1 MKENN
6 KKKLYVIIVSLFVFT
21 IVCGI
26 IFFINMNKSKNKNLF
41 DNSDSN
47 LEEKADSNQSEE
59 NYANIDIHTQNEIND
74 SLKDTVLFAKK
85 GNSIVAVDSNGNET
99 IIYDFSNYSKRT
111 DFLYYYD
118 STLQLIYL
126 NILSTFEDGSFKN
139 EIASIDVSSDVV
151 EFKLDILKDVSKYSN
166 GFSAECITRL
176 GKYVY
181 FSPNGTELYEMN
193 LYNNEIEKTS
203 ISSYEHVL
211 KVFSYSDD
219 ILVYND
225 GKTIYQY
232 NLQDHSNK
240 VIAEN
245 SSIEDLYKNELIY
258 TNYGENYTYY
268 SYNLDNGNLKKIS
281 EPTFGGRVGRSNV
294 IPYKDSYLSFVGNA
308 INYNNNNFVFSC
320 DTIGIEECSTVDV
333 LSNIIYSD
341 KLLVIVVID
350 NVSIHNRG
358 SFSPSYGAVIYDLI
372 DHKVTYSERFNSL
385 NNSYL
390 YYYITYIK

>member
-6 KKKLYVIIVSLFVFT
+6 NKLYVIIVSLFVFT

-26 IFFINMNKSKNKNLF
+26 IIFINMNKSKNKNLVG
-41 DNSDSN
+41 NGDSN
-47 LEEKADSNQSEE
+47 IEEKADSNQSEE
-59 NYANIDIHTQNEIND
+59 NYANIDIHTQKEINE

-118 STLQLIYL
+118 TTLQLIYL
-126 NILSTFEDGSFKN
+126 NILSTFEDGSYKN
-139 EIASIDVSSDVV
+139 EIASIDVSSGATDF
-151 EFKLDILKDVSKYSN
+151 ELNILKDVSNY
-166 GFSAECITRL
+166 GRGVSAGCITRL
-176 GKYVY
+176 GKYIY
-181 FSPNGTELYEMN
+181 FSPNGTDLYEMN
-193 LYNNEIEKTS
+193 LYNNDIGKTS
-203 ISSYEHVL
+203 ISSNGHVL
-211 KVFSYSDD
+211 NVFSYSDN
-219 ILVYND
+219 ILIYND

-232 NLQDHSNK
+232 DTQSDSEK
-240 VIAEN
+240 IIAEN
-245 SSIEDLYKNELIY
+245 SGIEDLYKNELIY
-258 TNYGENYTYY
+258 TNYDEKYTYF

-281 EPTFGGRVGRSNV
+281 EPTFGGMVGRSNV
-294 IPYKDSYLSFVGNA
+294 TPYKDSYLSFVGNA
-308 INYNNNNFVFSC
+308 IYYDNNKEFVFSC
-320 DTIGIEECSTVDV
+320 DTIGIEECSTVDI

-358 SFSPSYGAVIYDLI
+358 NFSPSYGAVIYDLI